1 MKSIERKI
9 GRLATASAA
18 MLFTVGALAAAAQ
31 ALPAPWIDN
40 DIGSVGVAGS
50 AAESGGQWA
59 VYGSGADIW
68 GTADAFN
75 FAYQPL
81 TGNTQIT
88 AKITSVANT
97 NAWAKAG
104 VMIRQDLT
112 AGSKNAFVAVTPG
125 NGVAFQYRPT
135 SNGASVNTNVTGFAA
150 PYWVRLVRSGDVF
163 TAFRS
168 PDGAAWTQVGTAQTI
183 AMTGTV
189 YVGLAATSHDNTRLG
204 SASAISVTVGTTPP
218 PNNGVLFVTGSASL
232 TAPDAFIKRRLET
245 LGYAVTVK
253 AAAASVTGDATGK
266 ALIVVSSSVTSGDV
280 NTKFT
285 ASAVPLITWENA
297 ILDDLGMTGTIGGT
311 DYGTTDAQTQASIF
325 ASACDRANMYTAAK
339 NWGDGCQ
346 DLAGGQTG
354 TFALYT
360 AAGQFSWGK
369 PNANAIKIA
378 SQANDANKVIDFA
391 YETGA
396 AMPGR
401 AAPARRVFLYLSDLT
416 PALQTGRALA
426 LFDNAVYWATNNKY
440 YVTKKALVLILDPL
454 LPSQG
459 NQRLHQYAISHWG
472 TWSDP
477 NILYR
482 DYLIDLTE
490 ASGGYVR
497 WKVANYANIPQP
509 LNSWG
514 PITGPVQ
521 FGTPQ
526 FTDQQ
531 FLDGYQYA
539 LDTWDWVGAQ
549 GHMPNGG
556 NYQADY
562 NALLDQYGVDA
573 KVNAGEVDEVIVWGF
588 PWSGY
593 FESAMMGRTA
603 YWINGSPVYRNTRN
617 FFVMGYN
624 YERTVGLAEHAFGHR
639 AEQLIGDKAFATPP
653 TLPYNG
659 CYWPDFTGGCGSQ
672 QVPVLRNIWDKY
684 SVVEGNLPGQAGVGA
699 IHWPPN
705 TTTHVNEY
713 VYWGDNQAY
722 SMADD
727 WLYNYPNLAGA
738 STKRLVN
745 QGEWL
750 PMAQDGEVQRGFVKW
765 YFQHYP
771 RFAGKYTDASNASNN
786 NRQNNWWDYV
796 VNFNLYPETDD

>member
-1 MKSIERKI
+1 MHRISMESRIRK
-9 GRLATASAA
+9 SAA
-18 MLFTVGALAAAAQ
+18 VMASLLLGFAGTARAAV
-31 ALPAPWIDN
+31 PAPWAEK

-50 AAESGGQWA
+50 AAYNGTTWA

-68 GTADAFN
+68 GTADGFH
-75 FAYQPL
+75 FVYQTL
-81 TGNTQIT
+81 AGNSTIV
-88 AKITSVANT
+88 ARINDVANT
-97 NAWAKAG
+97 NGWAKAG

-112 AGSKNAFVAVTPG
+112 AGSKHAFMAMTPS
-125 NGVAFQYRPT
+125 NGAAFQYRSAAAGT
-135 SNGASVNTNVTGFAA
+135 SFSTNVTGFAA
-150 PYWVRLVRSGDVF
+150 PYWVKLVRSGDVF
-163 TAFRS
+163 TGFRS
-168 PDGAAWTQVGTAQTI
+168 PDGTTWTQVGAAQTI
-183 AMTGTV
+183 AMTGSI

-204 SASAISVTVGTTPP
+204 SAAAISVTVTGTAPAS
-218 PNNGVLFVTGSASL
+218 GVLFVTSSASL
-232 TAPDAFIKRRLET
+232 TAADAAVKKRLET
-245 LGYAVTVK
+245 LGYSVTVK
-253 AAAASVTGDATGK
+253 AAAQTVTADANGRQ
-266 ALIVVSSSVTSGDV
+266 LVVVSSSPASGDV

-285 ASAVPLITWENA
+285 ASAVPLVTWENA
-297 ILDDLGMTGTIGGT
+297 ILDDLGMTGLTAGT

-325 ASACDRANMYTAAK
+325 TSACDRTNMYTAAK
-339 NWGDGCQ
+339 NYGDGCH

-354 TFALYT
+354 TIALYT
-360 AAGQFSWGK
+360 AAGQVSWGK

-378 SQANDANKVIDFA
+378 SQSNDASKVIDFA

-401 AAPARRVFLYLSDLT
+401 AAPARRVFLYLADLT
-416 PALQTGRALA
+416 APIQSARALA
-426 LFDNAVYWATNNKY
+426 LFDNAIYWATNNKY
-440 YVTKKALVLILDPL
+440 YVTKKALVLTLDPI

-459 NQRLHQYAISHWG
+459 NQRLHTYAMAHWG

-477 NILYR
+477 VVLNR
-482 DYLIDLTE
+482 DYLMDLTE

-497 WKVANYANIPQP
+497 WKVANYPGIPQP

-514 PITGPVQ
+514 PITGSVQ
-521 FGTPQ
+521 FGTAQ

-531 FLDGYQYA
+531 YLDGYQYA

-549 GHMPNGG
+549 GHMPSGG

-562 NALLDQYGVDA
+562 NALLDLYGVDA

-593 FESAMMGRTA
+593 YESAMMGRTS
-603 YWINGSPVYRNTRN
+603 YWINGSPIYRNTPN

-639 AEQLIGDKAFATPP
+639 AEQLIGDHAFATPP
-653 TLPYNG
+653 TLPYNN
-659 CYWPDFTGGCGSQ
+659 CYWPDFGAGCGSQ
-672 QVPVLRNIWDKY
+672 QVPAMRNIWDKF
-684 SVVEGNLPGQAGVGA
+684 SVVEGNLAGQAGVGA

-705 TTTHVNEY
+705 TQTHVNEY

-745 QGEWL
+745 QYEWM
-750 PMAQDGEVQRGFVKW
+750 PIAQDNEVQRGFVKW
-765 YFQHYP
+765 YYQHYP
-771 RFAGKYTDASNASNN
+771 RFKGTYTDAGNASNN
-786 NRQNNWWDYV
+786 GRQNNWWEYV
-796 VNFNLYPETDD
+796 VNFNLYPETQH